1 MPCDPLP
8 PPADTPKPRPPVEWV
23 VDDESLRMLVAVGT
37 HCSNACYN
45 LIGGEYGTLDGLT
58 DADRERIRET
68 AEEWHRRF
76 AELVRARKRA
86 DPLPWQPA
94 ALPEGHAELL
104 IEAANFLEHCHISL
118 PANMPHFASEC
129 KFLAARLRAAAGG
142 DKG

>member
-1 MPCDPLP
+1 VSDPLP

-23 VDDESLRMLVAVGT
+23 VGDESLRMLVAVGT

-94 ALPEGHAELL
+94 ALPEGHAELMREVAKA
-104 IEAANFLEHCHISL
+104 IEELALDAEFES
-118 PANMPHFASEC
+118 AFERAT
-129 KFLAARLRAAAGG
+129 KVAARLRAAAGG
-142 DKG
+142 ETP

>member
-1 MPCDPLP
+1 
-8 PPADTPKPRPPVEWV
+8 
-23 VDDESLRMLVAVGT
+23 MLVAVGT

-94 ALPEGHAELL
+94 ALPEGHAELMR
-104 IEAANFLEHCHISL
+104 EAAKAIEELALDAEFES
-118 PANMPHFASEC
+118 AFERAT
-129 KFLAARLRAAAGG
+129 KVAARLRAAAGG
-142 DKG
+142 ETP